1 MVYLYFFSIDFG
13 VGYMSIRISS
23 DSTCD
28 LSRELIEKYQIG
40 IVPLYI
46 VMEGKAY
53 RDGIDITAKD
63 VFDHVAG
70 GGKIASTAAVNVE
83 DYRGF
88 FEEQLKSCDGL
99 VHFTISSEMSSCYQN
114 AYLAAQEFENVYVVD
129 SRNLSTGI
137 GHLVLNAAQMAETM
151 SAKEVFDAVEEKKKK
166 LDVSFVIN
174 TLDYLRMGG
183 RCSALTALG
192 ANLLGLKPCI
202 EVRDGKMS
210 VGKKYRGQLVKC
222 LPKYVADRLADVSTI
237 DDSRVFITDSGV
249 SDELYDAVCA
259 EVRKHVNFR
268 EIIHTR
274 AGCTISNHCGPDC
287 LGILFYRR

>member
-1 MVYLYFFSIDFG
+1 MG
-13 VGYMSIRISS
+13 IRISS

-28 LSRELIEKYQIG
+28 LSKELIEKNGIG
-40 IVPLYI
+40 IIPLYI
-46 VMEGKAY
+46 VMDGEAY
-53 RDGIDITAKD
+53 RDGVDIAAQD
-63 VFDHVAG
+63 VFAHVAG

-83 DYRGF
+83 DYRVF
-88 FEEQLKSCDGL
+88 FEEALRNCEGI

-114 AYLAAQEFENVYVVD
+114 ACLAAQEFENVYVVD

-137 GHLVLNAAQMAETM
+137 GHLVLNAAEMAAAGK
-151 SAKEVFDAVEEKKKK
+151 SAKEVFDAVEEKKAK

-183 RCSALTALG
+183 RCSALAALG

-202 EVRDGKMS
+202 EVRDGKMG
-210 VGKKYRGQLVKC
+210 VCKKYRGQLAKC
-222 LPKYVADRLADVSTI
+222 LSKYVADRLSNPDAI

-249 SDELYDAVCA
+249 SDEIREAVRA
-259 EVRKHVNFR
+259 EVLKHVPFK
-268 EIIHTR
+268 EVIHTR

>member
-1 MVYLYFFSIDFG
+1 MG
-13 VGYMSIRISS
+13 IRISS

-28 LSRELIEKYQIG
+28 LSKALIEQNGIG
-40 IVPLYI
+40 IIPLYI

-53 RDGIDITAKD
+53 RDGIDIVAQD
-63 VFDHVAG
+63 VFAHVAG

-83 DYRGF
+83 DYRVF
-88 FEEQLKSCDGL
+88 FEEELKDSEGI

-114 AYLAAQEFENVYVVD
+114 ACLAAQEFENAFVVD

-137 GHLVLNAAQMAETM
+137 GHLVLDAASMAADGKT
-151 SAKEVFDAVEEKKKK
+151 AKEIFEAVEEKKAK

-183 RCSALTALG
+183 RCSALAALG

-202 EVRDGKMS
+202 EVRDGKMG
-210 VGKKYRGQLVKC
+210 VCKKYRGQFAKC
-222 LPKYVADRLADVSTI
+222 LPKYVADRLSNVDTI

-249 SDELYDAVCA
+249 SDEIFESVRA
-259 EVRKHVNFR
+259 EVLKHVPFK
-268 EIIHTR
+268 EVIHTR